1 MSRGSGIVLAAS
13 LLLGCANAAAS
24 CAHSAARV
32 ASPDARVGSIYA
44 PPNTSRRVESLDA
57 QWKFFKGD
65 APGADNGSFDD
76 SAWTPVTL
84 PHTWNALD
92 GQDGPQTPY
101 YRGVGW
107 YRKHFTIAS
116 DLAQRKL
123 YLQFDGANIITDVFV
138 NGAPAGR
145 HAGGFATFRFD
156 ITRMA
161 VVGADN
167 LVAVKVDN
175 SLGVDSSGNI
185 LLPTGNVPPLS
196 GDFTFF
202 GGLYR
207 GVHLLATDPLAIDV
221 MDFGSPGVYLKQT
234 NVSSASASLAVT
246 AKLANGGAS
255 DKTAAVRAV
264 IVDANSRVVQAF
276 SSSKSVPKNGR
287 TDVVLSATIANP
299 HLWNGLV
306 DPYLY
311 RVFIEVSDSEGVTD
325 LVEQPLGL
333 RSFALDPN
341 TGFSLNG
348 AYLDL
353 HGVNMHQD
361 AKDHGWALSNAE
373 IDTKLALIKEIGATA
388 VRLAHYQHS
397 QHTYD
402 VTDRVGFVV
411 WAEPPIVNR
420 INASAEFAA
429 NAKEQLTELIRQ
441 NYNHPSIVFWAVGN
455 EVNHQPGPSPDE
467 LIVSLAGLVPA
478 EDPTR
483 IPAYAADGKIQEAT
497 VNWHATACGFNEY
510 WGWYKGVP
518 ADFATW
524 ADAIHA
530 AHAAS
535 PISVTEYGAGANP
548 QSHALPIVVRPGNQT
563 DGEHT
568 EEYQAFYHE
577 TYWNEMKR
585 RPFLWGKYVWNMFDF
600 ASDGRK
606 EGGAP
611 GMNDKGLVTFDR
623 QTKKDAFFWYK
634 ANWSSEPFVYITSRR
649 FANLPAVATDVRVYS
664 NLDSVEL
671 SLNGATLGKQ
681 AGTDHIF
688 VWHNVAWRTGPNVV
702 AATGSRGA
710 TPLRDVVTWTK

>member
-1 MSRGSGIVLAAS
+1 MLAA
-13 LLLGCANAAAS
+13 LLLSGCANAAAPGPRS
-24 CAHSAARV
+24 SAHATTLSRD
-32 ASPDARVGSIYA
+32 ASVGSIYA
-44 PPNTSRRVESLDA
+44 PPNTHRRVDSLDA
-57 QWKFFKGD
+57 QWKFFKGN
-65 APGADNGSFDD
+65 APGADSASFDD
-76 SAWTPVTL
+76 SVWTPVTL
-84 PHTWNALD
+84 PHTWNAVD

-107 YRKHFTIAS
+107 YRKHFTIAPN
-116 DLAQRKL
+116 LAGGKL

-138 NGAPAGR
+138 NGAPVGR
-145 HAGGFATFRFD
+145 HAGGFARFRFD

-161 VVGADN
+161 AVGADN

-175 SLGVDSSGNI
+175 SPGLDSSGDI

-207 GVHLLATDPLAIDV
+207 GVYLLSTDPLAIDV

-234 NVSSASASLAVT
+234 NVSSMSASLAVT
-246 AKLANGGAS
+246 AKLANSSAS
-255 DKTAAVRAV
+255 DKTATVRAV
-264 IVDANSRVVQAF
+264 IVDANNRVVQVL
-276 SSSKSVPKNGR
+276 SSSKSVPTNGR
-287 TDVVLSATIANP
+287 TDVVLSATIAKP

-306 DPYLY
+306 DPYSY
-311 RVFIEVSDSEGVTD
+311 RVFVEVGDGASVTD

-361 AKDHGWALSNAE
+361 ARDHGWAVADA
-373 IDTKLALIKEIGATA
+373 DTDAKLALVKEIGATSL
-388 VRLAHYQHS
+388 RLAHYQHS

-402 VTDRVGFVV
+402 MTDRMGLVV
-411 WAEPPIVNR
+411 WAETAIVNR
-420 INASAEFAA
+420 INSSTEFAA

-441 NYNHPSIVFWAVGN
+441 NYNHPSIVFWGIGN
-455 EVNHQPGPSPDE
+455 EVDHQPGPSPDA
-467 LIVSLAGLVPA
+467 LIASLAGLVPA

-483 IPAYAADGKIQEAT
+483 IPAYAADGKFQENP

-518 ADFATW
+518 DDFATW
-524 ADAIHA
+524 ADGIHA
-530 AHAAS
+530 AHGAS
-535 PISVTEYGAGANP
+535 AVSVTEYGAGANP

-563 DGEHT
+563 PGEHT

-577 TYWNEMKR
+577 TYWNEMKK
-585 RPFLWGKYVWNMFDF
+585 RPFLWGKHVWNMFDF

-611 GMNDKGLVTFDR
+611 GLNDKGLVTFDR
-623 QTKKDAFFWYK
+623 QIKKDSFFWYK
-634 ANWSSEPFVYITSRR
+634 ANWSTEAVVYISSRR
-649 FANLPAVATDVRVYS
+649 FTNLPAATTDVRVYS

-681 AGTDHIF
+681 TGTDHIF
-688 VWHNVAWRTGPNVV
+688 IWHNVPWQTGPNVV
-702 AATGSRGA
+702 TAIGGRGA
-710 TPLRDVVTWTK
+710 TTFRDVVTWTK